1 MGLNKEIW
9 IPEIIEKFYPSN
21 ALLSYCKNL
30 DAWVDNNA
38 LNLQEAG
45 VDPKVYMDNTVWPIP
60 VVTRTDVP
68 HQLPLHRFDTENTV
82 YRDAIE
88 VEESSEKRQSVI
100 EGHKKALL
108 KQFTTLAA
116 FNWAP
121 QKDTPT
127 TPVTIAGGTETNKR
141 GYKMLTSSTWN
152 FDSTSWRC
160 PRMSAFWR

>member
-68 HQLPLHRFDTENTV
+68 TRKTRFTAMPSKWKNHRRNV
-82 YRDAIE
+82 K
-88 VEESSEKRQSVI
+88 VSSR
-100 EGHKKALL
+100 
-108 KQFTTLAA
+108 
-116 FNWAP
+116 
-121 QKDTPT
+121 
-127 TPVTIAGGTETNKR
+127 GTR
-141 GYKMLTSSTWN
+141 R
-152 FDSTSWRC
+152 RC
-160 PRMSAFWR
+160 